1 MQKTIQETR
10 KPAPGAPITRGR
22 QQAVKPK
29 SAEEVA
35 LDQDAAHE
43 AEMERVEEAANSIVK
58 LAVSRLQA
66 LSPEEPVGFSTLIE
80 IEGRHYRVNVSLATP
95 EAFDLEEAPS
105 VLSVGKSQANPATT
119 TSIGEVAAPVG
130 ESAPA
135 SPVPSDIEIPSPVVG
150 AEIVETS
157 PAGESGKSS
166 MTSVPSESAVSAP
179 DKKDADGGLS

>member
-43 AEMERVEEAANSIVK
+43 AEMERVEEAANNIVK

-95 EAFDLEEAPS
+95 EAFDLEETPS
-105 VLSVGKSQANPATT
+105 VLSLGKSQVNPATT
-119 TSIGEVAAPVG
+119 TTSKEVVMSTDEVAAPV
-130 ESAPA
+130 A
-135 SPVPSDIEIPSPVVG
+135 G
-150 AEIVETS
+150 AEIVKTS

-166 MTSVPSESAVSAP
+166 MTSVPSESAVSGP
-179 DKKDADGGLS
+179 DKKDADGGLA